1 MLTLDQQEVV
11 LLRKI
16 LTDQELNSILLSG
29 AAVAPLH
36 RGVAPRQQRQPFGDS
51 KFFKLVGQQERDI
64 TCHSSFSVRQRM
76 PLVCSLHFSARR
88 MLYVTGV
95 EFFCRVRETRLV
107 DMLRRPDTGAYQPQ
121 EVEADDYQEHILV
134 RISHPE
140 NRFQEREVFC
150 TAR

>member
-36 RGVAPRQQRQPFGDS
+36 PGAAPRQGREPFEC
-51 KFFKLVGQQERDI
+51 KFFKLVGQQERDNV
-64 TCHSSFSVRQRM
+64 CYSPFGVRQRM
-76 PLVCSLHFSARR
+76 PLVCSLHFTARR

-95 EFFCRVRETRLV
+95 EFFCRVRKTRRV
-107 DMLRRPDTGAYQPQ
+107 DMLRRPDTGDYKPQ
-121 EVEADDYQEHILV
+121 EVEPTEYQEHILV

-140 NRFQEREVFC
+140 NRFQERELLC